1 MALMGNQQ
9 AESSP
14 ADEKAIPALQSG
26 PLPGNQQGQ
35 SSPAAEKETPAL
47 QSGPL
52 PGNQQDESSP
62 ADERTQLHDMPTSS
76 NTAFL
81 APHRASVPNIDGYYT
96 PIIDARSPEP
106 ITGEV
111 KPVTRLGTR
120 LVKLEEKR

>member
-1 MALMGNQQ
+1 MALTGNQQ
-9 AESSP
+9 GQSSP
-14 ADEKAIPALQSG
+14 SAEKGTPALQSG

-35 SSPAAEKETPAL
+35 SSPADEKEIPAL

-52 PGNQQDESSP
+52 PDNQQDESSP
-62 ADERTQLHDMPTSS
+62 ADERTELHDMPTSS

-81 APHRASVPNIDGYYT
+81 APHRASVPNIDGFT
-96 PIIDARSPEP
+96 PIIDTRSPEP